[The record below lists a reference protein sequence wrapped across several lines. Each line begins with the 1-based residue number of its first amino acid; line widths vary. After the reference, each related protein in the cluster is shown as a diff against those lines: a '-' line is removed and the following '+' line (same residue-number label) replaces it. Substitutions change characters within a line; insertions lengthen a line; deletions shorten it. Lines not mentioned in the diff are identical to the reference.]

1 MNNLTFQYLPQ
12 ETNIKTL
19 QKLSIYSKKVTCEYF
34 YSSSCIFEFIKNH
47 LIYSKNEENENY
59 VEYFHFFDAK
69 YNLYSCL
76 NLQDFSQEI
85 NNSTIQM
92 KNNSVCIVHNL
103 KYLLEAQFNFFN
115 LTTMTIKNNMT
126 DLISVQK
133 YNEKLLLIY
142 TLGNNVNEFFNIYN
156 SYFINYND
164 NFKD

>member
-1 MNNLTFQYLPQ
+1 
-12 ETNIKTL
+12 
-19 QKLSIYSKKVTCEYF
+19 
-34 YSSSCIFEFIKNH
+34 
-47 LIYSKNEENENY
+47 
-59 VEYFHFFDAK
+59 
-69 YNLYSCL
+69 
-76 NLQDFSQEI
+76 
-85 NNSTIQM
+85 M

-164 NFKD
+164 NFKDYIFSETTMEIELFHLIYFSIFKYKQDEITNTLIEELISEYESIKKEIIKGMNDIEISVKS